1 MCPSSIT
8 PSEQIATSVLASG
21 TPLTWVPDQS
31 AYLAI
36 SVAAV
41 VFSWLATRDIDN
53 QFKRWLKISATVGI
67 VCLQLK
73 AMGHF
78 QAMQSPVFIGVPDPQ
93 AYMEAVELLLCA
105 CLGTIILW
113 AGTFSEF
120 GTTLVMGILYP
131 NEPAHVTH
139 DFRPVERLMREGK
152 SRAALAQLKR
162 MRVKTQE
169 ALLIQAR
176 IHENLDEVCAARAIY
191 KRLLRSPASASHLTI
206 STLLARLS

>member
-1 MCPSSIT
+1 MCPSSIN
-8 PSEQIATSVLASG
+8 PAEQIATSVLASG

-67 VCLQLK
+67 VYLMLK

-78 QAMQSPVFIGVPDPQ
+78 QAVQSPVFIGFPDPQ
-93 AYMEAVELLLCA
+93 AYVEAVELLLCA

-113 AGTFSEF
+113 TDKLSGFEAN
-120 GTTLVMGILYP
+120 LVMWILYP

-162 MRVKTQE
+162 MRVKTQK

-176 IHENLDEVCAARAIY
+176 IYENLDEVSAARAIY
-191 KRLLRSPASASHLTI
+191 RRLLRSPASASHPTI